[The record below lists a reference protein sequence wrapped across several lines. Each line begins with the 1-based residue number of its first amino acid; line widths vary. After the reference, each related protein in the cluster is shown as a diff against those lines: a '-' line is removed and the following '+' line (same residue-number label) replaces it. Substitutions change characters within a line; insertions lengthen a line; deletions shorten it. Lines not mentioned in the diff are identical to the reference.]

1 MRNAECPP
9 VGPSNETGHWM
20 HKLMAALCVVAVIG
34 CGSNMGSIGAMLG
47 KSHADGRLVVKAT
60 PQGMEASKAGLQ
72 PGDEIL
78 TIDGRDARRMKA
90 EEVHEAL
97 VGPVDSTV
105 DLTVLRGDQVIRLQV
120 KRGPLK

>member
-1 MRNAECPP
+1 MRR
-9 VGPSNETGHWM
+9 
-20 HKLMAALCVVAVIG
+20 LLAALCFVAVAG

-47 KSHADGRLVVKAT
+47 KSHADGRLVVKDT
-60 PQGMEASKAGLQ
+60 PQGMEAAKAGLQ

-97 VGPVDSTV
+97 VGPVDSPV
-105 DLTVLRGDQVIRLQV
+105 DLTVLRGDEVIRLRV
-120 KRGPLK
+120 RRGPLK